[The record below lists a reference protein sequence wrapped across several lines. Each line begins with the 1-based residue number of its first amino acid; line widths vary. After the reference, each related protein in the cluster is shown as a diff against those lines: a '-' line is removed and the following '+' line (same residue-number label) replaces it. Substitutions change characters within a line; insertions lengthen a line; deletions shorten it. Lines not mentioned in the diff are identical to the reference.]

1 MTPFG
6 RQPVTAGLMKQVAQ
20 MREDRALPLVNK
32 WEVLRNLTTAARD
45 FGLNRSALVVLQ
57 ALLSFHKSAELGTD
71 GLVVFPSNRTLATRA
86 HGMPESTLRRN
97 LALLVKAGLIA
108 RHDSPNGKRYAV
120 RRGKDITRAFGF
132 DLTPLVQ
139 NAERIAMAAQDVHHR
154 AEEIHALREKAMLLK
169 RDAWKLL
176 EFAKLNNISGP
187 WETLEAALSA
197 SQTRLRRKL
206 SVAELEALCT
216 ALSASVEKLANILT
230 PTPTKPQEM
239 SACDG
244 QNERHIQSSNKNKL
258 ESEMTEKEGQGA
270 KPPTPTHVP
279 IGVIKQACPDILP
292 YAGGDL
298 NHNHDLV
305 ETAHNLHGMMGIT
318 SEVWQRALRAMG
330 ADQAALTLA
339 CMLQKI
345 DTIRNPGGYLRH
357 LTKRAESG
365 EFNVWPMLRAL
376 LPDSLDRAGV
386 AA

>member
-20 MREDRALPLVNK
+20 MREDRALPPVNK
-32 WEVLRNLTTAARD
+32 WEVLRNLTTAAQD

-86 HGMPESTLRRN
+86 HAMPESTLRRN

-120 RRGKDITRAFGF
+120 RRGGDITRAFGF
-132 DLTPLVQ
+132 DLSPLVQ
-139 NAERIAMAAQDVHHR
+139 NADRIAMAAQDAHQRV
-154 AEEIHALREKAMLLK
+154 EEIQALREKAMLLK

-187 WETLEAALSA
+187 WEALEAALSA
-197 SQTRLRRKL
+197 AQTRLRRKL
-206 SVAELEALCT
+206 GVVDLEALCE
-216 ALSASVEKLANILT
+216 ALSASVEKLADILT
-230 PTPTKPQEM
+230 PIQSKPEEM
-239 SACDG
+239 SACDD
-244 QNERHIQSSNKNKL
+244 QNERHIQNSNKNKL
-258 ESEMTEKEGQGA
+258 ESETAEKKGQGA
-270 KPPTPTHVP
+270 EPPTPTHVP

-305 ETAHNLHGMMGIT
+305 ETAHHLHGMMGIT
-318 SEVWQRALRAMG
+318 SEVWQRAMRAMG

-376 LPDSLDRAGV
+376 LPDRLDRAGV

>member
-32 WEVLRNLTTAARD
+32 WEVLRNLTTAAQD

-57 ALLSFHKSAELGTD
+57 ALLSFHKSAELGKD

-120 RRGKDITRAFGF
+120 RRGGDITRAFGF

-139 NAERIAMAAQDVHHR
+139 NADRIAMAAQDAQDR

-176 EFAKLNNISGP
+176 EFAKLNGIKGP
-187 WETLEAALSA
+187 WEALEGALTA
-197 SQTRLRRKL
+197 SQAQLRRQL
-206 SVAELEALCT
+206 GIEQLNALCE
-216 ALSASVEKLANILT
+216 ALSASVDELTDVLT
-230 PTPTKPQEM
+230 PTPPKPEET
-239 SACDG
+239 SACDD
-244 QNERHIQSSNKNKL
+244 QNERHIQSSNKYKL
-258 ESEMTEKEGQGA
+258 ESEPAKKTEQEE
-270 KPPTPTHVP
+270 KPAAPTNVP
-279 IGVIKQACPDILP
+279 IGVIKQACPNILP
-292 YAGGDL
+292 YASEGL
-298 NHNHDLV
+298 AHNHDLV
-305 ETAHNLHGMMGIT
+305 ETAHRLHGMMGIT
-318 SEVWQRALRAMG
+318 SEVWQRAMRIMG

-376 LPDSLDRAGV
+376 LPDTGHRAGE